1 MGRSKRM
8 LEELDADIRA
18 HSHRGSHGGTEVRN
32 SSPSQNTSCPI
43 AIPVV
48 GFFAT

>member
-18 HSHRGSHGGTEVRN
+18 HIESG
-32 SSPSQNTSCPI
+32 I
-43 AIPVV
+43 AAGRSAAGALLVLVALAACLVP
-48 GFFAT
+48 A